1 MNKMHN
7 RNLNRKSIV
16 NIFKILSVS
25 SFLLVMIPNQFI
37 AAPIFLWMIALILG
51 TGAILQIVL
60 AVIVLTL
67 AFFVIYKARTMN
79 RKNDWISLTA
89 ILLFDCVIANTI
101 KDVFAQPYF
110 IFWFSYLVY
119 FLISTVTLVILI
131 RNLVVNNYY

>member
-1 MNKMHN
+1 MHN

-37 AAPIFLWMIALILG
+37 AAPIFLWMIALLLG

-131 RNLVVNNYY
+131 RNLVANNYC